1 MTQGHIRQ
9 RSPGSWEIKFEAGR
23 DPVIGKRKTR
33 YVTIKGNKKAAQQE
47 LRRLLGTL
55 DEGSYVDPSKLTV
68 AEHVRARVTQ
78 WEASG
83 KISTK
88 TAERYSELIE
98 NQIVPHLGTQQLQKL
113 RPAEIENWHTTL
125 RTSGRK
131 DGKGGISAR
140 TVGHAHR
147 VLSKALREA
156 VRHALVAKNVAAEEG
171 APQVDGE
178 EIVILTNDQI
188 KELLT
193 KLVGQ
198 SIYCRA
204 IVSLFTGIRRGE
216 TLALRWPN
224 TDLDAKVIRVR
235 EALEETKAHGIRFK
249 KAKTKNG
256 RRDITIPDIVVEAL
270 REHRRPQLELRIA
283 LGLGK
288 LPDDA
293 LVFPALDGGPQSPR
307 AFSGDWAD
315 AAERIGMAEITLHAL
330 RHTHASQLID
340 AGVELVTISK
350 RLGHASP
357 NITLQIYAHL
367 FRKRDDKAAEAINAA
382 LASLGKS

>member
-256 RRDITIPDIVVEAL
+256 RRDITLPDIVVEAL

>member
-1 MTQGHIRQ
+1 
-9 RSPGSWEIKFEAGR
+9 
-23 DPVIGKRKTR
+23 
-33 YVTIKGNKKAAQQE
+33 
-47 LRRLLGTL
+47 
-55 DEGSYVDPSKLTV
+55 
-68 AEHVRARVTQ
+68 
-78 WEASG
+78 
-83 KISTK
+83 
-88 TAERYSELIE
+88 
-98 NQIVPHLGTQQLQKL
+98 
-113 RPAEIENWHTTL
+113 
-125 RTSGRK
+125 
-131 DGKGGISAR
+131 
-140 TVGHAHR
+140 
-147 VLSKALREA
+147 
-156 VRHALVAKNVAAEEG
+156 
-171 APQVDGE
+171 
-178 EIVILTNDQI
+178 
-188 KELLT
+188 
-193 KLVGQ
+193 LVGQ

-256 RRDITIPDIVVEAL
+256 RRDITLPDIVVEAL